1 MKRYTFLL
9 LSLFCFALPNH
20 VQAKK
25 VEIKLSILAPE
36 GTTWMNTMHA
46 FNKELKEKTKGEVQ
60 FKIYAGGAFGDE
72 LDVVRKMR
80 LGQVHAA
87 GFTGVGLGQIL
98 TEVRVLE
105 LPFIFSDPKEVDHV
119 TSNLTPHFE
128 KEFEK
133 KGYILLGFA
142 EAGFVNVF
150 SAKPVKSQA
159 DLKASKMWAWEGD
172 PLVKALCEA
181 YGIAPVSLPITDVLT
196 SLQTG
201 LVDSFYAPPLGAIAL
216 QWFTKVKYMTTQKLS
231 NATGAMILRKN
242 IYNQLTPEHQKILKA
257 VSQKYSKQIIES
269 TRKDNEKSYEVLKKQ
284 GIQFVSIPESDFKE
298 IQKTSVKVQNKLVG
312 KLYPKSLLEKV
323 LSLIQG
329 YRSKNTKSAPKK
341 VSP

>member
-1 MKRYTFLL
+1 MKRYNFLF
-9 LSLFCFALPNH
+9 LFILFLNVPFVA
-20 VQAKK
+20 QAKK
-25 VEIKLSILAPE
+25 LEIKLSILAPE
-36 GTTWMNTMHA
+36 GTTWMNIMHA

-98 TEVRVLE
+98 KEVRVLE
-105 LPFIFSDPKEVDHV
+105 LPFIFSAPEEVDYV
-119 TSNLTPHFE
+119 TSNLTPYFE

-133 KGYILLGFA
+133 KGYVFLGFA

-181 YGIAPVSLPITDVLT
+181 YKIAPVSLPITDVLT

-201 LVDSFYAPPLGAIAL
+201 LVDSFYAPPLAAIAL

-231 NATGAMILRKN
+231 NATGAMVLRKN
-242 IYNQLTPEHQKILKA
+242 IYNQLSPQHQKTLKE
-257 VSQKYSKQIIES
+257 VSRKYSKMIIET
-269 TRKDNEKSYEVLKKQ
+269 TRRDNEKSYAVLKKQ

-298 IQKTSVKVQNKLVG
+298 IQKTSAKVQQALIG

-323 LSLIQG
+323 LSLIQDH
-329 YRSKNTKSAPKK
+329 RSKKNSKK
-341 VSP
+341 VSSSRD